1 MSERRL
7 FWTCLVALV
16 AVLPLAIAVHA
27 WDSLHEMP
35 LFSGKRDIIVESGVV
50 QPYAGGQWKLADL
63 KRLPGPSDDARVVLA
78 EFESEPKDLAMLA
91 QSACRVRL
99 VDAEGRRFE
108 PLMLTEPIVREMY
121 PEVADRPRCSSL
133 AFANAGNGGTVRM
146 AESFM
151 VPAKASDLSLV
162 VEVLGADDG
171 AMVFK
176 WKRS

>member
-7 FWTCLVALV
+7 FWTCLLALV
-16 AVLPLAIAVHA
+16 AVLPLAIVVHA
-27 WDSLHEMP
+27 WDSLRQMP
-35 LFSGKRDIIVESGVV
+35 VFTGKHDIVVEGGAV

-63 KRLPGPSDDARVVLA
+63 KRLPGPSDEARIVLA
-78 EFESEPKDLAMLA
+78 EFETEPRDLAMLA

-108 PLMLTEPIVREMY
+108 PLMLSEPIVREMY
-121 PEVADRPRCSSL
+121 PEVAERPRCSSL
-133 AFANAGNGGTVRM
+133 AFANAGNAGTVRM
-146 AESFM
+146 AESFI

-162 VEVLGADDG
+162 VEVQGGEVGVL
-171 AMVFK
+171 VFK

>member
-1 MSERRL
+1 M
-7 FWTCLVALV
+7 ALV
-16 AVLPLAIAVHA
+16 AVLPLAIVVHA
-27 WDSLHEMP
+27 WDSLRQMP
-35 LFSGKRDIIVESGVV
+35 FLTGKRDIIVESGVV

-78 EFESEPKDLAMLA
+78 EFETVPKDLAKLA
-91 QSACRVRL
+91 ESACRVRL
-99 VDAEGRRFE
+99 VDAQGRRFE
-108 PLMLTEPIVREMY
+108 PLMLSEQIVREMY

-133 AFANAGNGGTVRM
+133 AFANAGNGGTARM
-146 AESFM
+146 AESFI

-171 AMVFK
+171 ALVLK